1 MEFLAQYSPIELV
14 AIGLSLLLL
23 GMNKGGFP
31 VGSIAIPLLVL
42 VWPSQS
48 NAARGAVGFMLPML
62 CLMDIV
68 AVTLYRKEIEWKE
81 LLPILPGSLFGVAIA
96 SALFVSEHNAL
107 IAVSDK
113 VLKTAIGI
121 LGLIFVGYFAAR
133 KWIFAQ
139 LHHASKPN
147 WTVGTGYGIVAGITS
162 TLAHAA
168 VPVMQMYLLPQHLPK
183 LRFAATMAAYFFVLN
198 LMKMIP
204 FTLLGR
210 IQADNLM
217 LGIVM
222 LPVIPMGVLLGHA
235 LVKVTKQQHYV
246 GFIYTVLLVT
256 SVMLIVKALV

>member
-1 MEFLAQYSPIELV
+1 MDFLAQYNPTELAAV
-14 AIGLSLLLL
+14 GLSLLLL

-48 NAARGAVGFMLPML
+48 DAARGAVGFMLPML

-81 LLPILPGSLFGVAIA
+81 LLHILPGSLIGVAIA

-113 VLKTAIGI
+113 VLKIAIGV
-121 LGLIFVGYFAAR
+121 LGLLFVGYFAAR
-133 KWIFAQ
+133 KWIFSQ
-139 LHHASKPN
+139 LHHAAKPN
-147 WTVGTGYGIVAGITS
+147 WTAGTSYGIVAGITS

-183 LRFAATMAAYFFVLN
+183 MRFAATMAAYFFVLN
-198 LMKMIP
+198 LVKMVP
-204 FTLLGR
+204 FTLMGR
-210 IQADNLM
+210 IQPDNLM
-217 LGIVM
+217 LGVVM
-222 LPVIPMGVLLGHA
+222 LPVIPVGVLLGHA
-235 LVKVTKQQHYV
+235 LVKVTKQKHYV
-246 GFIYTVLLVT
+246 GFIYTVLFIT
-256 SVMLIVKALV
+256 SVILIIKAMT